1 MLART
6 VSRRALTSRVAAP
19 SRKFLTTSA
28 APKKRTW
35 KGAAVR
41 WGLAGAGLYYYNTTD
56 IFAEQEEAA
65 INRLE
70 KSIHHIQESELPTIE
85 AIVAEKRA
93 RAAAR
98 AAEDKAK
105 AKAAAAAEAAAAPA
119 SDSSDASQ
127 ESEGSAAA
135 APATEGED
143 GGDLQGGPLGDL
155 EAEAGQEGAFN
166 PETGEINW
174 DCPCLGGMAHGPCGE
189 EFREAFSCFVHSTEE
204 PKGMECI
211 EKFKGMQDCFRA
223 HPDMYGAE
231 LEDEEEEIE
240 AEIRAQEAA
249 KAEARENDAAAAE
262 SQDDKVTPMKEA
274 QDIKA
279 AVKEKA
285 VEKAPA
291 PTHPETADAG
301 EKVVPKTAYDATDA
315 DVKTASVLSADFQH
329 GSSVGAGREP
339 VLVPR
344 EGEILDESGEITA
357 NVLRQ
362 IKVLQ
367 EAVDLL
373 RGKEN
378 ISYIYYEKHAM
389 VVKKKVFT
397 TPEPLNSKE
406 TFQTSSSNSC

>member
-6 VSRRALTSRVAAP
+6 VGRRALTSRIASP

-41 WGLAGAGLYYYNTTD
+41 WGLAGAGLYYYNTND
-56 IFAEQEEAA
+56 LFAEQEEAA

-70 KSIHHIQESELPTIE
+70 ESIHHIQQSELPTIE
-85 AIVAEKRA
+85 AVVAEKRA

-105 AKAAAAAEAAAAPA
+105 AKAAEAAVAAEAAAAAAPA
-119 SDSSDASQ
+119 SDSSEASE
-127 ESEGSAAA
+127 ESERNA
-135 APATEGED
+135 APATEGE
-143 GGDLQGGPLGDL
+143 GEVQGGSIKDL

-174 DCPCLGGMAHGPCGE
+174 DCPCLGGMAHGPCGP

-223 HPDMYGAE
+223 HPDMYGSE
-231 LEDEEEEIE
+231 LEDDEAEIE

-249 KAEARENDAAAAE
+249 KAEARESDAPAAE
-262 SQDDKVTPMKEA
+262 SQDDKVTPKKEA

-279 AVKEKA
+279 AVEED
-285 VEKAPA
+285 VEKGPE
-291 PTHPETADAG
+291 PTHPEAADVG

-315 DVKTASVLSADFQH
+315 EVKVN
-329 GSSVGAGREP
+329 EP
-339 VLVPR
+339 K
-344 EGEILDESGEITA
+344 A
-357 NVLRQ
+357 
-362 IKVLQ
+362 
-367 EAVDLL
+367 
-373 RGKEN
+373 
-378 ISYIYYEKHAM
+378 
-389 VVKKKVFT
+389 
-397 TPEPLNSKE
+397 
-406 TFQTSSSNSC
+406 

>member
-6 VSRRALTSRVAAP
+6 AARRALTSRVASP
-19 SRKFLTTSA
+19 SRKFLSTSA

-41 WGLAGAGLYYYNTTD
+41 WGLAGTGLYYYNTTD

-65 INRLE
+65 IDRLE
-70 KSIHHIQESELPTIE
+70 SSIHHIQQSELPTIE

-105 AKAAAAAEAAAAPA
+105 AKAAEAAAAAPK
-119 SDSSDASQ
+119 SDSPS
-127 ESEGSAAA
+127 SETPEDKSAAA
-135 APATEGED
+135 APAIEGEEPAP
-143 GGDLQGGPLGDL
+143 QGGSIDDL
-155 EAEAGQEGAFN
+155 EAEAGQQGAFN

-231 LEDEEEEIE
+231 LEDDEEELE

-249 KAEARENDAAAAE
+249 KAEEREGVAQAAE
-262 SQDDKVTPMKEA
+262 KTGDIVSPMKEA
-274 QDIKA
+274 EDVGA
-279 AVKEKA
+279 AVKEKKPVETPA
-285 VEKAPA
+285 PAQPEAADVVEK
-291 PTHPETADAG
+291 
-301 EKVVPKTAYDATDA
+301 VLPKTAYDATDA
-315 DVKTASVLSADFQH
+315 KA
-329 GSSVGAGREP
+329 
-339 VLVPR
+339 
-344 EGEILDESGEITA
+344 
-357 NVLRQ
+357 
-362 IKVLQ
+362 
-367 EAVDLL
+367 
-373 RGKEN
+373 
-378 ISYIYYEKHAM
+378 
-389 VVKKKVFT
+389 
-397 TPEPLNSKE
+397 
-406 TFQTSSSNSC
+406 

>member
-6 VSRRALTSRVAAP
+6 VGRRALTSRVASP

-41 WGLAGAGLYYYNTTD
+41 WGLAGAGLYYYNTND
-56 IFAEQEEAA
+56 LFAEQEEAA

-98 AAEDKAK
+98 ATEDKAK
-105 AKAAAAAEAAAAPA
+105 AKAAAAAEAAAAAAPTT
-119 SDSSDASQ
+119 DSSE
-127 ESEGSAAA
+127 ESEGSGAA

-143 GGDLQGGPLGDL
+143 EGAVQGGSIEDL

-223 HPDMYGAE
+223 HPEMYGSE
-231 LEDEEEEIE
+231 LEDDEEEIE

-249 KAEARENDAAAAE
+249 KAEARDNEAAATE
-262 SQDDKVTPMKEA
+262 SQDDKVTPKKEA
-274 QDIKA
+274 QDVKA

-285 VEKAPA
+285 PA
-291 PTHPETADAG
+291 PIHPETADAG

-315 DVKTASVLSADFQH
+315 DAKV
-329 GSSVGAGREP
+329 
-339 VLVPR
+339 
-344 EGEILDESGEITA
+344 DESKA
-357 NVLRQ
+357 
-362 IKVLQ
+362 
-367 EAVDLL
+367 
-373 RGKEN
+373 
-378 ISYIYYEKHAM
+378 
-389 VVKKKVFT
+389 
-397 TPEPLNSKE
+397 
-406 TFQTSSSNSC
+406 

>member
-6 VSRRALTSRVAAP
+6 VGRRALTSRVASSP

-41 WGLAGAGLYYYNTTD
+41 WGLAGAGLYYYNTND
-56 IFAEQEEAA
+56 LFAEQEEAA

-70 KSIHHIQESELPTIE
+70 ESIHHIQQSELPTIE
-85 AIVAEKRA
+85 AVVAEKRA

-105 AKAAAAAEAAAAPA
+105 AKAAAEAAAAAA
-119 SDSSDASQ
+119 SKSDASE
-127 ESEGSAAA
+127 ESEGSAA
-135 APATEGED
+135 PATESEEGAA
-143 GGDLQGGPLGDL
+143 QGGSIEDL

-231 LEDEEEEIE
+231 LEDDEEELE

-249 KAEARENDAAAAE
+249 KAEAREGEAGAEE
-262 SQDDKVTPMKEA
+262 SQVNKLTPKKEA
-274 QDIKA
+274 QDVKA
-279 AVKEKA
+279 AVKEKVEEKTPAPAHPAAGDA
-285 VEKAPA
+285 VEK
-291 PTHPETADAG
+291 
-301 EKVVPKTAYDATDA
+301 VLPKTAYDATNADA
-315 DVKTASVLSADFQH
+315 KV
-329 GSSVGAGREP
+329 
-339 VLVPR
+339 
-344 EGEILDESGEITA
+344 DESKA
-357 NVLRQ
+357 
-362 IKVLQ
+362 
-367 EAVDLL
+367 
-373 RGKEN
+373 
-378 ISYIYYEKHAM
+378 
-389 VVKKKVFT
+389 
-397 TPEPLNSKE
+397 
-406 TFQTSSSNSC
+406 